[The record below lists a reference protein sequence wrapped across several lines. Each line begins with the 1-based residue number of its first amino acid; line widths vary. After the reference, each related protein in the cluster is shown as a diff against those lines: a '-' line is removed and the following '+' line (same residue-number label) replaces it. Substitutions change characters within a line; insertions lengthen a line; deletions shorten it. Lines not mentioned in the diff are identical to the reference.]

1 MALLNRLLR
10 PNSIAVFGGSWA
22 EGVVEQCR
30 RFGFAGDIWPVH
42 RTRAEIGGIRCFRSV
57 DQLPS
62 PPDACFVGVN
72 RESTVQIVRELSGA
86 GAGGAVC
93 FASGFA
99 EVDEDGGKGRRLQA
113 ELIEAASDMPIL
125 GPNCYGFVN
134 YLDGSLI
141 WPDQH
146 GGVRCGTGVGIVMQS
161 SNIAINVTMQRRGL
175 PVGCIV
181 AAGNQAQTSQARIAA
196 ELLEDSRITAIGLY
210 IEGFGDVGE
219 YVRLAQ
225 RARDL
230 NKPIVAVKSGRTEKS
245 RLASVSHTAA
255 IVGSDKGADA
265 VFDRLGIARV
275 DGIQQFLETLKLF
288 HGGGPLRGRSLGSL
302 SCSGGEAAL
311 VADAAAKRRVRF
323 DDLCGEQAAA
333 LGRALGPLVHISNPL
348 DYHMWHWGDEE
359 ALTEVF
365 GAMMSGP
372 QDLVLLVMDFPR
384 SDRCSDTAWEPA
396 AAAIV
401 KAAELTGGRAAVVS
415 SLTEGLPESWAE
427 RLFAAGI
434 TPLQGIDEALAAA
447 EAAADVGECWINPIR
462 PPVAGSRR
470 PATVGVLMNE
480 AESKRLLEEA
490 GVPVPPGR
498 GVPGREEV
506 VRAAREVGFPV
517 VLKRLGVS
525 HKTGTGAIKLGLTD
539 CRQVQDAALR
549 MDPSGGYLVER
560 QIDGAVAELIIG
572 VIRDPECGLLLTVG
586 AGGVWTELIDDVQCL
601 LLPATSA
608 EIGDALRR
616 LRIWPILEGYRGNSG
631 ADINAAGKA
640 IESVVG
646 FAQREAGR
654 LLELEVNPLLALPKG
669 AVAADALIRIAN
681 EET

>member
-1 MALLNRLLR
+1 MAVLERLLR
-10 PNSIAVFGGSWA
+10 PKSMAVFGASWA
-22 EGVVEQCR
+22 AGVVEQCR
-30 RFGFAGDIWPVH
+30 RFGYSGDIWPVH
-42 RTRAEIGGIRCFRSV
+42 PSRAEIGGIPCFRSV
-57 DQLPS
+57 DELPR

-72 RESTVQIVRELSGA
+72 REATVDIVRELSAA

-99 EVDEDGGKGRRLQA
+99 ETDEGGGRGQTLQA

-125 GPNCYGFVN
+125 GPNCYGYVN
-134 YLDGSLI
+134 YLDGSLL

-146 GGVRCGTGVGIVMQS
+146 GGVRCRTGVGIVMQS

-175 PVGCIV
+175 PIGCIV
-181 AAGNQAQTSQARIAA
+181 AAGNQAQTSQASIAA
-196 ELLEDSRITAIGLY
+196 ELLEDPRITAIGLY
-210 IEGFGDVGE
+210 IEGIGDVGE

-225 RARDL
+225 RAREL

-255 IVGSDKGADA
+255 IAGSDKGADA
-265 VFDRLGIARV
+265 LFRRLGIARV
-275 DGIQQFLETLKLF
+275 DGVPRLLETLKLL
-288 HGGGPLRGRSLGSL
+288 HGGGPLRGRSLGSM

-311 VADAAAKRRVRF
+311 VADAAARRRVRF
-323 DDLCGEQAAA
+323 DDPGGEQAAA

-372 QDLVLLVMDFPR
+372 QDLVMLIMDFPR
-384 SDRCSDTAWEPA
+384 SDRCSDHAWEPA
-396 AAAIV
+396 VAAMV
-401 KAAELTGGRAAVVS
+401 KAAEMTGSRAAVVS
-415 SLTEGLPESWAE
+415 SLTEGLPETWAE
-427 RLFAAGI
+427 RLFSSGI

-447 EAAADVGECWINPIR
+447 EAAADIGECWTEPIR
-462 PPVAGSRR
+462 PPVARIPQS
-470 PATVGVLMNE
+470 ATAGVLLNE
-480 AESKRLLEEA
+480 AESKRLFGRA

-498 GVPGREEV
+498 GVAGRQNV
-506 VRAAREVGFPV
+506 VRAAEEVGYPV

-525 HKTGTGAIKLGLTD
+525 HKTETGGVAMGLTD
-539 CRQVQDAALR
+539 RHEVREAAQR
-549 MDPSGGYLVER
+549 MEPSDGYLVER

-586 AGGVWTELIDDVQCL
+586 AGGVWAELVDDVRCL
-601 LLPATSA
+601 LLPATPA
-608 EIGDALRR
+608 EIGQALGR
-616 LRIWPILEGYRGNSG
+616 LRIWPVLEGYRGNPG
-631 ADINAAGKA
+631 ADIEAAVKA
-640 IESVVG
+640 IESLAR
-646 FAQREAGR
+646 FAHGEAGR
-654 LLELEVNPLLALPKG
+654 LLELEVNPLLALPNG
-669 AVAADALIRIAN
+669 AVAVDAMIHMSN